1 VESAYNQGMDHL
13 DHLDLL
19 RKGIPGPGGVWA
31 DFGSGTG
38 AFTLALAELIG
49 ATGEVYSLDKDRSAL
64 RKQEQSVRARF
75 PDLRVHYLAAD
86 FTRRLELPILDG
98 AIMANALHFLRE
110 KEAAVQLLHNY
121 LRPGGRFI
129 LVEYNVEQ
137 GNPWVPYPLPYTA
150 WEALAGKAGFAE
162 TRLLH
167 TRPSRFLREIYAAV
181 SVRGKQ
187 EKGDIHDGP

>member
-1 VESAYNQGMDHL
+1 MDHQ

-38 AFTLALAELIG
+38 AFTLALAELVG
-49 ATGEVYSLDKDRSAL
+49 PAGEIYSIDKDRSAL
-64 RKQEQSVRARF
+64 RKQEQSLRARF
-75 PDLRVHYLAAD
+75 PDLRVHYLVAD
-86 FTRRLELPILDG
+86 FTRRLDLPSLDG

-110 KEAAVQLLHNY
+110 KEATIQLMHNY
-121 LRPGGRFI
+121 LRTGGRFI

-137 GNPWVPYPLPYTA
+137 GNPWVPYPLPYIA
-150 WEALAGKAGFAE
+150 WEALAGKAGFVE
-162 TRLLH
+162 TRLLR

-181 SVRGKQ
+181 SVRGERK
-187 EKGDIHDGP
+187 KGGIHGRS